1 MAVTQRLGC
10 WTVAYTEIRLTLLP
24 PPSPPSRREAPLWP
38 ILTAGGAGLAV
49 VAALALF
56 GDVGGPGAIASM
68 VFVAAATA
76 VSLIAADRRAEAD
89 QDGAASGGMSAA
101 PETPPYSALI
111 NALPDPILVISA
123 LEPDDLT
130 GRRYI
135 FANSAARE
143 FFRIEG
149 GEGLLVSVVRDPQLL
164 DAIDQALFE
173 GRDAE
178 AVYETGGAQSRVLR
192 AFVRPIGLA
201 LDGAHLALLSLR
213 DETELRQVE
222 RTRVDFLANASHEL
236 RTPLASL
243 SGFIETLRGHA
254 KADEGAR
261 DRFLGIMQAQAE
273 RMNRLIDDLMSLSRI
288 ELNEHIAPSEK
299 VDLCGVVADVVDAA
313 SPLAAE
319 RGVKIEVQAPPRGQ
333 AAVVGARDQLV
344 QVVQNLVDNA
354 LKYSSLGHVVTITVK
369 TGQTAEAATGAI
381 RPEASRLSLLTP
393 DHSSDTYGLVRV
405 RDQGPGIDRE
415 HLPRLTER
423 FYRVEGQKSG
433 ERSGT
438 GLGLAIVKH
447 IVNRHRGGLA
457 VESLRGEGSTFT
469 VYLPET
475 AARAAAAGGRR
486 ETVMKV

>member
-1 MAVTQRLGC
+1 
-10 WTVAYTEIRLTLLP
+10 LTLLP

-56 GDVGGPGAIASM
+56 GDVGGLGAVAAM
-68 VFVAAATA
+68 VFVAGATA
-76 VSLIAADRRAEAD
+76 VSLIVADRRAEAD
-89 QDGAASGGMSAA
+89 EEADASSALSPA
-101 PETPPYSALI
+101 PEAPPYSALI

-123 LEPDDLT
+123 IEPDDLT

-143 FFRIEG
+143 LFRIEG
-149 GEGLLVSVVRDPQLL
+149 GEGLLVSAVRDPHLL
-164 DAIDQALFE
+164 EAVDQALFE

-178 AVYETGGAQSRVLR
+178 AVYETGGAQTRVLR

-254 KADEGAR
+254 KGDEGAR
-261 DRFLGIMQAQAE
+261 ERFLGIMQVQAE

-288 ELNEHIAPSEK
+288 ELNEHIAPSER

-313 SPLAAE
+313 APLAAE
-319 RGVKIEVQAPPRGQ
+319 RGVKIEVDAPPKGQAP
-333 AAVVGARDQLV
+333 VIGARDQLV

-354 LKYSSLGHVVTITVK
+354 LKYSSMGHVVSVTIRTHQSADVA
-369 TGQTAEAATGAI
+369 TAAI

-393 DHSSDTYGLVRV
+393 DHTGMSYALVRV
-405 RDQGPGIDRE
+405 RDQGPGMDRE

-447 IVNRHRGGLA
+447 IVNRHRGGLS
-457 VESLRGEGSTFT
+457 VESLRGEGSIFT
-469 VYLPET
+469 VYLPES
-475 AARAAAAGGRR
+475 AGRESPAGDRR
-486 ETVMKV
+486 ESVMEM